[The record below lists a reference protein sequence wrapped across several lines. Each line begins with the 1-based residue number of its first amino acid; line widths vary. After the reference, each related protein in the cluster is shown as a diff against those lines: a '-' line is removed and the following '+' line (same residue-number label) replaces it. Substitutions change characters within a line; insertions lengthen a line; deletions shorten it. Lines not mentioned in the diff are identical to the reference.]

1 MKSRLPFD
9 VYFVVRCSEKWK
21 ALLEERVDADDLAS
35 ADDVHGI
42 IVTNEDCWIVTTFL
56 HLRRHVGNV
65 YLVTHPVRNAI
76 CVVSG
81 LDFGIRDLASG
92 SFFIGARSD
101 GPNPLLCH
109 LRVVQNRFQ
118 TVSKHDHCIPHWPQ
132 PALKPRLASRGTVIE
147 NVVFYGSESNL
158 EGRFQSDTFR
168 SALARMGTRLII
180 NGRSGRDVVDWSD
193 YRHADLVLAARN
205 LTQSDAFTKPASKL
219 VNAWAA
225 GVPALLGP
233 EPAFQDLRRSGL
245 DYFEVRSADDA
256 LRTIA
261 TLKAEPSLYLNAAKN
276 GLARAAAFSVDGIS
290 QRWLD
295 LLSGAAADEFRRWS
309 RTGTVRRTARKL
321 IRIPAHRWAQAS
333 AERARTQGPRVLDD
347 GIQGPRGAML

>member
-1 MKSRLPFD
+1 MKVRLPFD
-9 VYFVVRCSEKWK
+9 VYFVVRYSDKWK
-21 ALLEERVDADDLAS
+21 ALLEERVDAAYPAS
-35 ADDVHGI
+35 ADDVHEI
-42 IVTNEDCWIVTTFL
+42 IVTNEDCWIVATFL
-56 HLRRHVGNV
+56 HLRGHVGNV
-65 YLVTHPVRNAI
+65 YLVTQPVQDAI
-76 CVVSG
+76 CIVSG
-81 LDFGIRDLASG
+81 LDFGIRDLTNR

-118 TVSKHDHCIPHWPQ
+118 AMSKHDHCIPHWPQ
-132 PALKPRLASRGTVIE
+132 PALKPRLSTRGAVIE

-158 EGRFQSDTFR
+158 EGRFQSDAFR
-168 SALARMGTRLII
+168 SALAGMGARLVI
-180 NGRSGRDVVDWSD
+180 NGRCGRDIVDWSD

-205 LTQSDAFTKPASKL
+205 LTQRDAFTKPASKL

-233 EPAFQDLRRSGL
+233 EPAFQELRRSDL

-256 LRTIA
+256 LRTVA
-261 TLKAEPSLYLNAAKN
+261 MLKAAPSLYLDAAEN
-276 GLARAAAFSVDGIS
+276 GLARAAAFSVDSIS
-290 QRWLD
+290 RRWLD

-321 IRIPAHRWAQAS
+321 MRIPAHRWARAS
-333 AERARTQGPRVLDD
+333 AARARTQGPRVLDAD
-347 GIQGPRGAML
+347 IQGPSSAML